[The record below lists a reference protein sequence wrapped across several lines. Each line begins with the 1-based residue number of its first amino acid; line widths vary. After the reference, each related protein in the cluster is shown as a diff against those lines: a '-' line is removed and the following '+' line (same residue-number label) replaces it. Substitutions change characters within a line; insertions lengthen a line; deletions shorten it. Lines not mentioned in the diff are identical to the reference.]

1 MKPAPFDYIRAGS
14 VDESL
19 DALHELGDEARI
31 LAGGQSLAAMLNM
44 RLVRPTALIDISGL
58 RELDRAETR
67 DDAIE
72 VGAACTQAA
81 LSHRLS
87 REGRH
92 PLLEAALPHVGHYQT
107 RSRGTV
113 CGSIAHADP
122 SAELPLCLMALG
134 GEVLL
139 RSRQK
144 RRRVPAEAFFLG
156 VISTACAP
164 DEMIE
169 AVRFPLPQP
178 GYGYAFDEVSRRH
191 GDFALAAF
199 AAIAGPRTIRMAVGG
214 VADRP
219 VSREWP
225 MLEGAALDD
234 ALNAFAWELRGQDDQ
249 HATAAYR
256 RGLVR
261 KVGRRVIEEAMR
273 CRG

>member
-1 MKPAPFDYIRAGS
+1 MKPARFDYIRAES
-14 VDESL
+14 VDETL
-19 DALHELGDEARI
+19 DALHEFGSEARI
-31 LAGGQSLAAMLNM
+31 LAGGQSLVAMLNM
-44 RLVRPTALIDISGL
+44 RLVRPAVLVDISGL
-58 RELDRAETR
+58 QELDLTETR

-81 LSHRLS
+81 LAHRLAS
-87 REGRH
+87 ARRH

-122 SAELPLCLMALG
+122 SAELPLCLAAVG

-139 RSRQK
+139 RSRAE
-144 RRRVPAEAFFLG
+144 RRRVPAEDFFLG

-178 GYGYAFDEVSRRH
+178 GSGYAFDEVSRRH

-199 AAIAGPRTIRMAVGG
+199 AAIAGPSTIRMAVGG

-219 VSREWP
+219 AVHEWP
-225 MLEGAALDD
+225 ILEGTALDD
-234 ALNAFAWELRGQDDQ
+234 ALNAFAWELQAQDDQ

-273 CRG
+273 CRD